1 LSLTSNID
9 EVLAAWK
16 EKPRKLE
23 RALEK
28 GFERG
33 IREFESKRVVHA
45 QLTGRR
51 GNDYGLNS
59 QTGNARFS
67 TNTKVYREGLE
78 KVGVITFGSSAWYL
92 KVHQHF
98 NFDGYIRPKNGMYLT
113 IPVNPAARGKR
124 ARDMDLVFI
133 KLAGRTPILVKR
145 DIFGESGKGP
155 KRIPKSAIMFV
166 LKEQVF
172 IPKRLYLYE
181 EFSTYGNSMIKNRIL
196 QELRLAVDE
205 RVGWET

>member
-33 IREFESKRVVHA
+33 LREFESKRVIQA

-59 QTGNARFS
+59 QTGHARIS
-67 TNTKVYREGLE
+67 TNTKVYREGLD

-92 KVHQHF
+92 KVHQHY
-98 NFDGYIRPKNGMYLT
+98 NFSGYIRPKNGMYLT

-133 KLAGRTPILVKR
+133 KLAGKYPILVKR
-145 DIFGESGKGP
+145 DALGMEGKS
-155 KRIPKSAIMFV
+155 KKIPKSAIMFI
-166 LKEQVF
+166 LKEQVY

-181 EFSTYGNSMIKNRIL
+181 EFATYGESMIKNRIL